1 MSKFVK
7 LSDVAELTVGFV
19 GTMAEHYETSGIPFL
34 RSLNIKPFFIDNT
47 DIKYIS
53 ESFNKKLSKSILHT
67 DDVVIVRT
75 GLPGTCCVVPK
86 QYDGCNCS
94 DVVIVRPDKNKVD
107 PHYLA
112 AYINVWGQRQ
122 IHNNRVGAVQKHF
135 NVHSAEEL
143 LILLPDI
150 ESQRKT
156 AAFIKNLNGLILNN
170 NQINDNLQ
178 HQIKLMYDYWFTQFD
193 FPDENGKPYRSSGGA
208 MVWNE
213 QLKKHIPA
221 EWKVTTALSAGI
233 YTSDFTANGSF
244 AGLAENVKY
253 NEGTPYA
260 ILVRIVDYNNN
271 FSEPDK
277 FIYVN
282 KHAYDYL
289 KSCTLSGDEI
299 IICNVG
305 NVGITFRCPNL
316 GMPMVLGPNG
326 IVVNSK
332 EYNDY
337 LYMYYTSQEGQY
349 RIQSISSGSI
359 QKKFNKTDFRN
370 MPLLL
375 PPKEVNDS
383 FKEQYHRLKVLC
395 DNIWHENR
403 KLTSL
408 RDWLLPMLMNG
419 QATIAD

>member
-7 LSDVAELTVGFV
+7 LSEVADLTVGFV

-53 ESFNKKLSKSILHT
+53 ESFNNKLSKSILHT

-150 ESQRKT
+150 ETQRKT

-170 NQINDNLQ
+170 NQINDNLSYQ
-178 HQIKLMYDYWFTQFD
+178 SD
-193 FPDENGKPYRSSGGA
+193 
-208 MVWNE
+208 MV
-213 QLKKHIPA
+213 A
-221 EWKVTTALSAGI
+221 
-233 YTSDFTANGSF
+233 
-244 AGLAENVKY
+244 
-253 NEGTPYA
+253 
-260 ILVRIVDYNNN
+260 
-271 FSEPDK
+271 
-277 FIYVN
+277 
-282 KHAYDYL
+282 
-289 KSCTLSGDEI
+289 
-299 IICNVG
+299 
-305 NVGITFRCPNL
+305 
-316 GMPMVLGPNG
+316 
-326 IVVNSK
+326 
-332 EYNDY
+332 
-337 LYMYYTSQEGQY
+337 
-349 RIQSISSGSI
+349 
-359 QKKFNKTDFRN
+359 
-370 MPLLL
+370 
-375 PPKEVNDS
+375 
-383 FKEQYHRLKVLC
+383 
-395 DNIWHENR
+395 
-403 KLTSL
+403 
-408 RDWLLPMLMNG
+408 
-419 QATIAD
+419 

>member
-7 LSDVAELTVGFV
+7 LSEVADLTVGFV

-53 ESFNKKLSKSILHT
+53 ESFNNKLSKSILHT

-150 ESQRKT
+150 ETQRKT

-178 HQIKLMYDYWFTQFD
+178 QMAYFTYMHLFYGKKC
-193 FPDENGKPYRSSGGA
+193 NGKLGDI
-208 MVWNE
+208 
-213 QLKKHIPA
+213 L
-221 EWKVTTALSAGI
+221 
-233 YTSDFTANGSF
+233 F
-244 AGLAENVKY
+244 ENPKSTIQVGEAK
-253 NEGTPYA
+253 
-260 ILVRIVDYNNN
+260 
-271 FSEPDK
+271 DK
-277 FIYVN
+277 
-282 KHAYDYL
+282 
-289 KSCTLSGDEI
+289 SGDYPFFTSGDAVLRWTEPI
-299 IICNVG
+299 VEGRNTFLNTGGNADVKFYVG
-305 NVGITFRCPNL
+305 ATAYSTDTWCITAKDD
-316 GMPMVLGPNG
+316 M
-326 IVVNSK
+326 
-332 EYNDY
+332 EDY
-337 LYMYYTSQEGQY
+337 LYMLLSSIKQELNLKFFQGT
-349 RIQSISSGSI
+349 GLKHL
-359 QKKFNKTDFRN
+359 QK
-370 MPLLL
+370 PLL
-375 PPKEVNDS
+375 KEKAIYIPSRDEISAFNADIKPWLTMVSENKRES
-383 FKEQYHRLKVLC
+383 HRL
-395 DNIWHENR
+395 
-403 KLTSL
+403 TAL

-419 QATIAD
+419 QATISD